1 MGFKSWFKKLKCNFF
16 MCCKISFNDN
26 DKEIERETPETPEK
40 TIREHINVHI
50 GKQLETQIKEY
61 IHKEMSREKTINFK
75 DIPLSTYKKSL
86 L

>member
-1 MGFKSWFKKLKCNFF
+1 

-61 IHKEMSREKTINFK
+61 IHKEMSRKKTINFK

>member
-40 TIREHINVHI
+40 TIREHINVYI
-50 GKQLETQIKEY
+50 GKQLETQIK
-61 IHKEMSREKTINFK
+61 
-75 DIPLSTYKKSL
+75 
-86 L
+86 